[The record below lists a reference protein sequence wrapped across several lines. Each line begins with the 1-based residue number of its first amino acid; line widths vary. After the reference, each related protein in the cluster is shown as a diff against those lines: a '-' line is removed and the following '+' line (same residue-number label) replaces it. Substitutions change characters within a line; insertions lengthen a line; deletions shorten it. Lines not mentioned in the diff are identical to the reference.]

1 MRLPSGCF
9 RRRDRMLQV
18 TGVCV
23 LLTLAAACSSSPST
37 SSASAASTST
47 ATSSSGTSTLKIG
60 WIYYGP
66 IDDGG
71 WNSAM
76 NRAEIAI
83 GKEFPNV
90 DNIDVTQIPNTSAVT
105 TAGNTL
111 VSEGATLLVDTNGY
125 GPLFASL
132 CAAHPSIHCLANAP
146 EGALPNNTVG
156 FAENLVPA
164 EYVSGVIAGM
174 LGDKKL
180 GYILPGAFPSA
191 IAALDT
197 FELGCQSV
205 EPSCVTS
212 TITTNEYYNPPVE
225 QQGAQTL
232 ADNGATILR
241 GFLNDQAYCATA
253 QSRGIRAIGEYSD
266 AYSICPQAIVTSL
279 VVNFQ
284 PFFAMEIKKILAGQ
298 FTHSNLVFS
307 LDVGGL
313 DFSIGKWGPNIPQA
327 VKTKAAAT
335 LAGLADGSIYPW
347 QGPLTNQA
355 GKVQLQKGQ
364 RMSETYLY
372 DGWDWY
378 LHGVIKAS

>member
-1 MRLPSGCF
+1 MRVPLSCF
-9 RRRDRMLQV
+9 RRRRWMLQV
-18 TGVCV
+18 TGVCM
-23 LLTLAAACSSSPST
+23 LLTLVAACGSSSST
-37 SSASAASTST
+37 SGSGTSASA
-47 ATSSSGTSTLKIG
+47 GKSTLKIG

-66 IDDGG
+66 LDDGG

-76 NRAEIAI
+76 HRAELAV
-83 GKEFPNV
+83 GTEFPTI
-90 DNIDVTQIPNTSAVT
+90 DNINVTEIPDTSALT
-105 TAGNTL
+105 TAGDTL
-111 VSEGATLLVDTNGY
+111 INEGAKLLIDTNGY

-132 CAAHPSIHCLANAP
+132 CQAHPDIHCLANAP
-146 EGALPNNTVG
+146 EGPLPNNTVG

-174 LGDKKL
+174 MGNKKL
-180 GYILPGAFPSA
+180 GYLLPGAFPSA
-191 IAALDT
+191 IAALNT
-197 FELGCQSV
+197 FELGCRSV

-232 ADNGATILR
+232 ADDGATILR

-266 AYSICPQAIVTSL
+266 AYSICPKAIVTSL

-284 PFFAMEIKKILAGQ
+284 PFFAMEIKKILDGT

-307 LDVGGL
+307 LSVGGL
-313 DFSIGKWGPNIPQA
+313 DFTIGKWGPGVSQA
-327 VKTKAAAT
+327 VKTKAAAV
-335 LAGLADGSIYPW
+335 LKGLADGSIDPW
-347 QGPLTNQA
+347 QGPLVNQA
-355 GKVQLQKGQ
+355 GQVGLPKGQ
-364 RMSETYLY
+364 RMSEMYLY

-378 LHGVIKAS
+378 VRGVIKVS